1 MIETSKFPN
10 KGFASEPADDPASAL
25 LLQASPAILTQNK
38 VDDPDPFDPARF
50 RIRQDFA
57 NTAAVKSE
65 LTEIAVGK
73 PGKQEF
79 IRVHPSPD
87 YRLDAAIVEYER
99 TIYLVV
105 PELANGALRDQ
116 VTGVTLFTTQN
127 TQRVTY
133 LWPVPLPKD
142 GRTNSWTDSARELA
156 ARAMTEIIQL
166 KANHGQKAQ
175 RYDATIPIGR
185 PPEPDWPKL
194 PFSTLLRLAFGEHA
208 IDTLEHPVAR
218 RLLGV
223 TFD

>member
-1 MIETSKFPN
+1 MTTENILFQDGETTADPTRDMAFSTPPAAPTDN
-10 KGFASEPADDPASAL
+10 KIDNL
-25 LLQASPAILTQNK
+25 
-38 VDDPDPFDPARF
+38 DPFDPGRF
-50 RIRQDFA
+50 RLSQDFA

-87 YRLDAAIVEYER
+87 YRLDVAIVEYER

-105 PELANGALRDQ
+105 PALANGALRDQ

-133 LWPVPLPKD
+133 LWPVALPKD

-156 ARAMTEIIQL
+156 AKAMTETIQI
-166 KANHGQKAQ
+166 KANHHSKAA
-175 RYDATIPIGR
+175 RYDAIVPISK
-185 PPEPDWPKL
+185 PPGPEWPNL
-194 PFSTLLRLAFGEHA
+194 PFGELLRLAFGSNV
-208 IDTLEHPVAR
+208 ITSLEHPVAR
-218 RLLGV
+218 RLRGE